1 MDPFAIAC
9 TNAHSL
15 LGPGYML
22 WLSDIFMAH
31 VHTKRAETLS
41 QRSKK
46 TDPPSSFRS
55 KMIKWI
61 GKINNLLADMYFF
74 EIRMLKAVSQFT

>member
-9 TNAHSL
+9 TNAHLL
-15 LGPGYML
+15 LGPGYKL

-31 VHTKRAETLS
+31 VHTKRAETWP
-41 QRSKK
+41 QRQK
-46 TDPPSSFRS
+46 TDPPSNFRS
-55 KMIKWI
+55 KMIKRI

-74 EIRMLKAVSQFT
+74 EICMLKAVSQFT